1 MRSLERIF
9 VRFLFLACLA
19 LRMALRIAM
28 MAAAH
33 PMARGGLLPC
43 ICCTRWHQP
52 GQPPCKNA
60 DSADCSLT
68 PACHFGG
75 ILAKNAISAKNKNE
89 GLSPRLLSVFLCVAA
104 VKPYSSLECGEASR
118 LWNSL
123 QDFIDHIG
131 CPLGV
136 QPHHTGLHIRTAD
149 HRQGHGVGRTEFYDV
164 DTVVSALKIG

>member
-1 MRSLERIF
+1 MIKPLVSLCASYLGGKNSFDIGNFSGGTSLGTRRFPPVRSRHSVATAGPAAMQKCQF
-9 VRFLFLACLA
+9 SGLF
-19 LRMALRIAM
+19 
-28 MAAAH
+28 
-33 PMARGGLLPC
+33 
-43 ICCTRWHQP
+43 
-52 GQPPCKNA
+52 
-60 DSADCSLT
+60 LT

-75 ILAKNAISAKNKNE
+75 FMAKNAISAKNKNE